1 MQEPQQRVSGC
12 CGKGDALEACFHLS
26 FSLAAGSQFPSA
38 GDDEGGQNDAVLL
51 LQVNESSAER
61 ENATT

>member
-1 MQEPQQRVSGC
+1 MLW
-12 CGKGDALEACFHLS
+12 KHHFHLS

-38 GDDEGGQNDAVLL
+38 GDDEGGQNDVVLL

-61 ENATT
+61 ENATK